1 MESDSIGNWRRTHY
15 TADMGPELDSKEVT
29 LFGWVQEIR
38 DLGAIKFIILQD
50 VQGTVQL
57 TLPRKRISGKVL
69 EKADALQIQY
79 CIGVRGT
86 VQKTTMTQRGF
97 EILPSEIK
105 MLGSARHPLPLD
117 VTGKT
122 PATVDTRLNARVLD
136 LCQEKNRA
144 IWRIQHVALSAVR
157 EFLSEKD
164 FIEVYTPRIIATA
177 TEGGAALFSVN
188 YFDRPAYLAQSP
200 QLYKEELTLCFERVF
215 EIGPFFRAEESHTRR
230 HLSEFISVD
239 VEQAF
244 ATADDVMVL
253 LDGVVLFVCNRVNEK
268 CQRELQVLSHKI
280 DAPKLPTK
288 RFTYTEILDELA
300 EERIK
305 IPWGEDIPMTAY
317 RALGKIHPGFYFIT
331 EWPTASKP
339 FYIQPKRARPEVSE
353 GFDFMWKL
361 MELASGGTRVHSKD
375 LLMER
380 LGKQGLNPESFKHHL
395 QVFDYGLPPHAGW
408 AAGLDRLLM
417 MLTGK
422 ANIREVVLFPRDRTR
437 LTP

>member
-1 MESDSIGNWRRTHY
+1 MDDWRRTRY
-15 TADMGPELDSKEVT
+15 TTDVTPELDGEVVT

-50 VQGTVQL
+50 RQGTAQI
-57 TLPRKRISGKVL
+57 TLPKKKTSEEIL
-69 EKADALQIQY
+69 ERTNALQVQY
-79 CIGVRGT
+79 CIGVKGT
-86 VQKTTMTQRGF
+86 VKKTAMTPRGF
-97 EILPSEIK
+97 EIIPSEIK
-105 MLGSARHPLPLD
+105 VLGIARHPLPLD

-136 LCQEKNRA
+136 LCHEENRA
-144 IWRIQHVALSAVR
+144 IWRIQHTTLSAVR
-157 EFLSEKD
+157 EFLSKRD

-188 YFDRPAYLAQSP
+188 YFDNPAYLAQSP
-200 QLYKEELTLCFERVF
+200 QLYKEELTLCFEKVF

-230 HLSEFISVD
+230 HLSEFISID

-244 ATADDVMVL
+244 VTADDVMAL
-253 LDGVVLFVCNRVNEK
+253 LEEAVHHVCEAVNEK
-268 CQRELQVLSHKI
+268 CQMELRILGHKV
-280 DAPKLPTK
+280 DTPRLPAK
-288 RFTYTEILDELA
+288 RITYTQILEELA
-300 EERIK
+300 KERIK

-317 RALGKIHPGFYFIT
+317 RTLGKLHPEFYFVT

-339 FYIQPKRARPEVSE
+339 FYIQPKEADPEISE
-353 GFDFMWKL
+353 GFDFMWRL
-361 MELASGGTRVHSKD
+361 MELASGGTRVHSKS

-380 LGKQGLNPESFKHHL
+380 LGKQGLKPESFKHHL
-395 QVFDYGLPPHAGW
+395 QVFDYGIPPHAGW